1 LLGKLYW
8 KIPTINKRFGD
19 HPPDGTE
26 IAAILQ
32 NSKSHMMLWAG
43 HYNMEILHNPLIS
56 LPEPKKEGGMLS
68 WALIGLLL
76 IALLFVGPEGKR
88 RDDDS
93 QKDMYV
99 TSWLSKKKARQLM
112 RYHGTNGILVTA
124 AEVYIKRDGR
134 WICVYRDPSSFP
146 EERVRPLAPAAAV
159 QIVRGES

>member
-1 LLGKLYW
+1 
-8 KIPTINKRFGD
+8 
-19 HPPDGTE
+19 
-26 IAAILQ
+26 
-32 NSKSHMMLWAG
+32 MMLWAG
-43 HYNMEILHNPLIS
+43 DYKMEIFHNQLIS
-56 LPEPKKEGGMLS
+56 LPEPKKGGGMLS

-76 IALLFVGPEGKR
+76 IGLLFVGPEGKR

-134 WICVYRDPSSFP
+134 WICVYRDPSSLP
-146 EERVRPLAPAAAV
+146 DERLRPLAPAAAV
-159 QIVRGES
+159 RIARGES

>member
-1 LLGKLYW
+1 
-8 KIPTINKRFGD
+8 
-19 HPPDGTE
+19 
-26 IAAILQ
+26 
-32 NSKSHMMLWAG
+32 MMLWAG
-43 HYNMEILHNPLIS
+43 HYKMEIFHNPLIS
-56 LPEPKKEGGMLS
+56 LPEPEKGGGMWS

-76 IALLFVGPEGKR
+76 IGLLFVGPEGKR

-134 WICVYRDPSSFP
+134 WICVYRDPSSLP
-146 EERVRPLAPAAAV
+146 EERVRPLAPATAV
-159 QIVRGES
+159 RIARGES

>member
-1 LLGKLYW
+1 
-8 KIPTINKRFGD
+8 
-19 HPPDGTE
+19 
-26 IAAILQ
+26 
-32 NSKSHMMLWAG
+32 MMLWAG
-43 HYNMEILHNPLIS
+43 HYKMDIFHNPLIS
-56 LPEPKKEGGMLS
+56 LPEPKKGGGMCS

-76 IALLFVGPEGKR
+76 IGLLFVGPEGKR

-134 WICVYRDPSSFP
+134 WICVYRDPSSLP
-146 EERVRPLAPAAAV
+146 EERVRPLAPATAV
-159 QIVRGES
+159 RIARGES